1 MFAFFHLFIYTYIV
15 MKNDKKFDNIY
26 KTIIENL
33 GEEIFVSDGEGNVL
47 FVNPASIEISEFET
61 PDVIGRNMKDL
72 MAEGY
77 FSESST
83 LKVLKEKKPVSIL
96 QTTKSGNQVIATGI
110 PIFDDDGNI
119 EMVITSSQD
128 IHAVDKLLDTLDK
141 QRQEI
146 ESLRRELSKSSEIDV
161 TDPASLKVKDA
172 LEKVASLDIPLL
184 IYGESGTGKQV
195 AARHVHFY
203 SNRSEKPFVTVTC
216 TNSDE
221 DFLDREIFGAEDIS
235 SDGER
240 RHIKQGKLDYA
251 NEGTLVIN
259 NIAYMPMRLQSKLF
273 NFIDTGTFT
282 RCGGSQEIKSS
293 ARIIAITGSDLKSM
307 SENGLFMKPLYYKL
321 DTVPLSIPPL
331 RSRIKDIPYLANQYI
346 ARYNTKYNMKKIFSK
361 DALGVLTSHTW
372 PGNLIELDQT
382 VESAYILSDGPV
394 IKGATVFDVIH
405 GSTEPEESKYKV
417 YCEDIIPLKE
427 AKHQLEEQLVK
438 RAYEIYKTTYKTAEA
453 LGVNQSTVSRIL
465 KKY

>member
-1 MFAFFHLFIYTYIV
+1 MAD
-15 MKNDKKFDNIY
+15 KNKLDNIY
-26 KTIIENL
+26 KTIVEHL
-33 GEEIFVSDGEGNVL
+33 GEEIFVCDGEGNVL

-61 PDVIGRNMKDL
+61 QDVIGRNMRDL

-77 FSESST
+77 FSQSST
-83 LKVLKEKKPVSIL
+83 LTVLRERKPVSIL

-110 PIFDDDGNI
+110 PIFDEKGNI
-119 EMVITSSQD
+119 ELVITSSQD

-146 ESLRRELSKSSEIDV
+146 ETLRRELSKSSEIDV
-161 TDPASLKVKDA
+161 TDPASLKIKDS

-216 TNSDE
+216 TDSDE
-221 DFLDREIFGAEDIS
+221 EYLDKEIFGAEDS
-235 SDGER
+235 SLNGER
-240 RHIKQGKLDYA
+240 RNIKQGKLDYA

-259 NIAYMPMRLQSKLF
+259 NISHLPMRLQSKLF
-273 NFIDTGTFT
+273 NYIDKGTFT
-282 RCGGSQEIKSS
+282 RYGGSQEVKSS
-293 ARIIAITGSDLKSM
+293 ARIIAVTGSDLKSM
-307 SENGLFMKPLYYKL
+307 SKSGEFMKSLYYKL

-331 RSRIKDIPYLANQYI
+331 RNRIRDIPYLANQYI
-346 ARYNTKYNMKKIFSK
+346 SKYNAKYNAKKIFNK

-372 PGNLIELDQT
+372 PGNLIELDKT
-382 VESAYILSDGPV
+382 VESAYIMSDGPV
-394 IKGATVFDVIH
+394 IKGSTVYDVIH
-405 GSTEPEESKYKV
+405 GSTEQEESKYKV